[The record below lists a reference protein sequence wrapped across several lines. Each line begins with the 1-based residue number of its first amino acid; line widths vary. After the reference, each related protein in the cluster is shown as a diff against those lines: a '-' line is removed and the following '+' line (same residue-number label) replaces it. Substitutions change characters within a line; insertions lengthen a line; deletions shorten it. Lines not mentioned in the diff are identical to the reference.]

1 MDLSRELQAK
11 RVVAFAC
18 AFQEAN
24 ASWLVQ
30 LAREVSLALSGFPE
44 HVLGANGQDLM
55 ADSFKDT
62 ALCYASIQVMRC
74 KPRCDPE
81 HFDGGSSLLHAG
93 LTIYG
98 RRAVSYQEEGGRWAR
113 FTQEP
118 GDI

>member
-11 RVVAFAC
+11 RVVAFVR

-30 LAREVSLALSGFPE
+30 LTREVSLALPGYPE
-44 HVLGANGQDLM
+44 HALGANRKDLM
-55 ADSFKDT
+55 TDSFKGT

-81 HFDGGSSLLHAG
+81 QFDMGNYLLHAG
-93 LTIYG
+93 LAIYG
-98 RRAVSYQEEGGRWAR
+98 RHSMAY
-113 FTQEP
+113 
-118 GDI
+118 